1 MGNSFKESL
10 KDLLD
15 YNDITIK
22 ELSSLSGVPKR
33 SIENYLNARD
43 SIPPADYACMI
54 AKALGT
60 SVEYLVNGTGPV
72 TVQHL
77 KFMEKDFLKIYTKL
91 SSRDRRLLVN
101 IATDMSRG

>member
-1 MGNSFKESL
+1 MGNSFKENL

-33 SIENYLNARD
+33 SIENYLNARA

-60 SVEYLVNGTGPV
+60 SVEYLVNRETPLEA
-72 TVQHL
+72 TTL
-77 KFMEKDFLKIYTKL
+77 LPFSEDTLKIAKLYQNLSKKTK
-91 SSRDRRLLVN
+91 
-101 IATDMSRG
+101 I

>member
-1 MGNSFKESL
+1 MGNSFKENL

-60 SVEYLVNGTGPV
+60 SVEYLVNRETPLEA
-72 TVQHL
+72 TPL
-77 KFMEKDFLKIYTKL
+77 PPFSEDTLKIAKLYQNLSKKTK
-91 SSRDRRLLVN
+91 
-101 IATDMSRG
+101 I